1 MPITEALKTAQ
12 ELRAAGMSAPL
23 AEVVAAKLEQSAALS
38 RDAAFDAVKAELSL
52 LRSELMGEMGTM
64 RGEIGAMRGEIGAMR
79 GEMGNMK
86 GEMGTMRGEMG
97 NMKGETGA
105 MRGEMGGLRAEI
117 KADLERSLREVQG
130 RMLTAILGVGA
141 LIITLLIGLKTF
153 G

>member
-64 RGEIGAMRGEIGAMR
+64 RGEIGAMRGE
-79 GEMGNMK
+79 MGNMK
-86 GEMGTMRGEMG
+86 GEMG
-97 NMKGETGA
+97 N